1 MNGGET
7 LETEEMLAAIE
18 TADTIADLTALLQRF
33 VQAHGFS
40 GFSFMDAG
48 SVLQSV
54 PFFVGTSGAAWEEEY
69 RSNRFF
75 QFDPCVDQA
84 RRTNRPFLWSDIT
97 LPAKAGG
104 RKSGA
109 LRTMEAARDHHF
121 TNGVTIPYHFTDH
134 LGRVFSSSSVF
145 FWKSRREEL
154 VALFAR
160 PRIRHDL
167 HLVML
172 YWSQRMMDVTARE
185 RAQPQRFLDEDGNPL
200 VEVNLTDRER
210 DVLAWAANGK
220 TVPET
225 AIILSV
231 SEETV
236 GTHMRNAM
244 RKLGSETKTH
254 AVVKAIYLNL
264 INL

>member
-1 MNGGET
+1 MGV
-7 LETEEMLAAIE
+7 EEMLSAIE
-18 TADTIADLTALLQRF
+18 AAETVEALTELLQRF
-33 VQAHGFS
+33 VESHGFS
-40 GFSFMDAG
+40 GFAFMDAG
-48 SVLQSV
+48 SPLQGI
-54 PFFVGTSGAAWEEEY
+54 PFSIGTSGEAWEEEY

-75 QFDPCVDQA
+75 QVDPCVDLA
-84 RRTNRPFLWSDIT
+84 RRTNKPFLWSDIS

-109 LRTMEAARDHHF
+109 LKTMEAALDHRF
-121 TNGVTIPYHFTDH
+121 TNGVTIPYHFADH

-154 VALFAR
+154 IALFSR
-160 PRIRHDL
+160 PRVRQDL

-172 YWSQRMMDVTARE
+172 YWAQRMMDLTAHA
-185 RAQPQRFLDEDGNPL
+185 RAQPQRFVDEEGKPL
-200 VEVNLTDRER
+200 VEVSLTDRER
-210 DVLAWAANGK
+210 DVLAWAAHGK

-231 SEETV
+231 SEDTV
-236 GTHMRNAM
+236 VTHMRNAM

-264 INL
+264 INV

>member
-1 MNGGET
+1 MDTDEV
-7 LETEEMLAAIE
+7 LAAIE
-18 TADTIADLTALLQRF
+18 TADTTQALTALLQRF
-33 VQAHGFS
+33 VEAHGFS

-48 SVLQSV
+48 VGLQSV
-54 PFFVGTSGAAWEEEY
+54 PFFVGTSGAAWEETY

-75 QFDPCVDQA
+75 QSDPCVDLA
-84 RRTNRPFLWSDIT
+84 RRTNRPFLWSDIS

-109 LRTMEAARDHHF
+109 LKTMEAARDHEF

-154 VALFAR
+154 IALFSR
-160 PRIRHDL
+160 PRLRHDL

-172 YWSQRMMDVTARE
+172 YWSQRMMDVTRAE
-185 RAQPQRFLDEDGNPL
+185 RAQPQRFLDEEGNPL
-200 VEVNLTDRER
+200 VEVSLTDRER

-231 SEETV
+231 SEDTV
-236 GTHMRNAM
+236 VTHMRNAM
-244 RKLGSETKTH
+244 RKLGSDTKTH

-264 INL
+264 INI